1 MLNGIY
7 TALFIMSFIMFVML
21 VARYKNKIS
30 IYYVLMFE
38 CVLITN
44 FGYMQLSDATNVKM
58 AIFAN
63 QTVYLG
69 SSFCPFFL
77 LMSIA
82 DLCKAKVNKA
92 LQIFLIVYSAV
103 IFALISSVGAFSW
116 YYKDVQLARENG
128 VSILIKEYGP
138 LHSLYP
144 IYLFG
149 IIIMSFVIVVNS
161 FLRKKDV
168 SYITS
173 SILLVLMVMIV
184 SVYTI
189 EKAFAL
195 KTEFLPLA
203 YVIAQIV
210 ILILLRR
217 ISLYDVT
224 AISTNSMVESVSY
237 GFITYDSNERYL
249 GSDVAAKLWF
259 PEIKELHIDSKVK
272 SEDTDILKQIGKWI
286 RKEDNRE
293 IVYFEKDNLI
303 IEAKHT
309 ILKEKRRK
317 AIHCFYLRDDTEQ
330 QKYTKLVEQYNENLA
345 RDINKKTE
353 KIYKIQD
360 DILISMASIVENRD
374 NNTGGHIA
382 RTSDVVKIFV
392 NHLLKKNIINE
403 LTPKIAKC
411 IIKAAPLHDF
421 GKIAIPD
428 IILNKPGKFTDEE
441 YEEMKKHSEK
451 GAVIVERILKNSEDT
466 TFKKIAVNVAHY
478 HHEKWDGKGYPE
490 GIQGEEI
497 PFEAR
502 VMALADVFDALVSK
516 RVYKERLGYDKAFS
530 IIEESCGTHF
540 DPVLCR
546 EFLACRPEIEKLYDS
561 YED

>member
-161 FLRKKDV
+161 FFRKKDV

>member
-161 FLRKKDV
+161 FFRKKDV

-490 GIQGEEI
+490 GIQGEDI

>member
-1 MLNGIY
+1 MLSVVRPPSV
-7 TALFIMSFIMFVML
+7 LFLCVVVLL

-161 FLRKKDV
+161 FFRKKDV

>member
-1 MLNGIY
+1 
-7 TALFIMSFIMFVML
+7 
-21 VARYKNKIS
+21 
-30 IYYVLMFE
+30 
-38 CVLITN
+38 
-44 FGYMQLSDATNVKM
+44 
-58 AIFAN
+58 
-63 QTVYLG
+63 
-69 SSFCPFFL
+69 
-77 LMSIA
+77 
-82 DLCKAKVNKA
+82 
-92 LQIFLIVYSAV
+92 
-103 IFALISSVGAFSW
+103 
-116 YYKDVQLARENG
+116 
-128 VSILIKEYGP
+128 
-138 LHSLYP
+138 
-144 IYLFG
+144 
-149 IIIMSFVIVVNS
+149 MSFVIVVNS
-161 FLRKKDV
+161 FFRKKDV

>member
-7 TALFIMSFIMFVML
+7 TALFIMSFIMLAIL
-21 VARYKNKIS
+21 VGRYKNRIS

-38 CVLITN
+38 CVLIAN
-44 FGYMQLSDATNVKM
+44 FGYMQLSDATNVNM

-77 LMSIA
+77 LMSMA

-149 IIIMSFVIVVNS
+149 IIIMCFAIIVNS
-161 FLRKKDV
+161 FFRKKDV

-173 SILLVLMVMIV
+173 IILLVLMVMIV

-189 EKAFAL
+189 EKALAL
-195 KTEFLPLA
+195 KTEFLPMA

-224 AISTNSMVESVSY
+224 AISANSMVESVSY

-249 GSDVAAKLWF
+249 GSDNAAKLWF
-259 PEIKELHIDSKVK
+259 PEIKELQIDSKVK

-286 RKEDNRE
+286 RKEDNRD

-317 AIHCFYLRDDTEQ
+317 AIHCVYLRDDTKQ

-451 GAVIVERILKNSEDT
+451 GAAIVERILKNSEDT

-546 EFLACRPEIEKLYDS
+546 EFLECRPEIEKLYDS

>member
-30 IYYVLMFE
+30 IYYVLMFQ

-360 DILISMASIVENRD
+360 DILISMASIFENRD

>member
-161 FLRKKDV
+161 FFRKKDV

-309 ILKEKRRK
+309 IVKEKRRK